1 MKKVMNINLR
11 EMIGLSA
18 RIPDA
23 REQVQFRPI
32 LSNYVKELES
42 EEISEEKLEE
52 IKSWLQ
58 EHRAISDAYV
68 SVRSALN
75 SPNLLAV
82 FIKQLL
88 AFWDAG
94 DMTKPEASEA
104 ASIQSRPNLE
114 QRRTPEEQI
123 AWEMINRSN

>member
-23 REQVQFRPI
+23 REQAQFRPI
-32 LSNYVKELES
+32 LGGYLKDLEA
-42 EEISEEKLEE
+42 EEVSEEKIEE
-52 IKSWLQ
+52 IKSWFQ
-58 EHRAISDAYV
+58 EHRAIADAYV

-75 SPNLLAV
+75 STNLLAV

-94 DMTKPEASEA
+94 DMTKPEGSEG

-114 QRRTPEEQI
+114 QRRSPQEQI
-123 AWEMINRSN
+123 AWEMINRS

>member
-23 REQVQFRPI
+23 REQAQFRPI
-32 LSNYVKELES
+32 LGGYLKDLEA
-42 EEISEEKLEE
+42 EEVSEEKIEE
-52 IKSWLQ
+52 IKSWFQ

-75 SPNLLAV
+75 STNLLAV

-94 DMTKPEASEA
+94 DMTKPEGSEG

-114 QRRTPEEQI
+114 QRRSPQEQI
-123 AWEMINRSN
+123 AWEMINRS